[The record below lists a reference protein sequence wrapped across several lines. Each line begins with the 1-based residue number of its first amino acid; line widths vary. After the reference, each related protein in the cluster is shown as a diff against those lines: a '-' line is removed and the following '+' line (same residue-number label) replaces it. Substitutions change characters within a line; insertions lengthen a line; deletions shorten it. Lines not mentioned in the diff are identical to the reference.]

1 MIAFGPS
8 RLSYTSTIKQE
19 PLEEITSRVSELFTF
34 SADSFRSAIDILL
47 VAYVI
52 YRLLKL
58 VRGGRAWRIVL
69 GVLVFVA
76 ALFASDRLG
85 LRTLHYLLDKAT
97 ILAPVAIVILLLPE
111 LRQALEGFSKVGI
124 WTERFM
130 ATGSGRAEV
139 IEEIIAAAVELSD
152 TKTGALMVIERGSLL
167 DDIAATGVAM
177 DAEVSAP
184 LLTSIFYGSNPLHD
198 GAVIIRKDRIVAAA
212 CQLPMSESTDI
223 AVQYHMRHRAGVGVT
238 EQTDAV
244 TLVVSEERGS
254 INIALRGRM
263 TLCKNTEELRDVLYR
278 ELRRGRAPS
287 EEPLIATELAPSEE
301 SDDADD
307 VKEKKA

>member
-1 MIAFGPS
+1 M
-8 RLSYTSTIKQE
+8 
-19 PLEEITSRVSELFTF
+19 EEITSRLTELITF
-34 SADSFRSAIDILL
+34 SADSFRNAIDILL

-69 GVLVFVA
+69 GVLVFVG

-139 IEEIIAAAVELSD
+139 IEEIVAAAVELAD
-152 TKTGALMVIERGSLL
+152 TKTGALIVIERGSLL
-167 DDIAATGVAM
+167 DDIAASGVAM

-184 LLTSIFYGSNPLHD
+184 LLASIFYGSNPLHD
-198 GAVIIRKDRIVAAA
+198 GAVIIRKDRILAAA

-223 AVQYHMRHRAGVGVT
+223 AVQYHMRHRAGIGVT
-238 EQTDAV
+238 EQTDAI
-244 TLVVSEERGS
+244 TLVVSEERGT
-254 INIALRGRM
+254 INIAVRGRM
-263 TLCKNTEELRDVLYR
+263 TMCKNTEEVRDVLYR
-278 ELRRGRAPS
+278 ELRRGGAPK
-287 EEPLIATELAPSEE
+287 EEMTPPGEISANAEASD
-301 SDDADD
+301 SDDAQ
-307 VKEKKA
+307 EKKA

>member
-1 MIAFGPS
+1 MEELAS
-8 RLSYTSTIKQE
+8 RLS
-19 PLEEITSRVSELFTF
+19 ELVTF
-34 SADSFRSAIDILL
+34 SADSLRNAVDILL

-69 GVLVFVA
+69 GVLVFVG

-85 LRTLHYLLDKAT
+85 LRALHYLLDKAT

-130 ATGSGRAEV
+130 STGTGKAEV
-139 IEEIIAAAVELSD
+139 IEEIVAAAIEMSD
-152 TKTGALMVIERGSLL
+152 TKTGALIVVERGSLL
-167 DDIAATGVAM
+167 DDIAATGVPM

-184 LLTSIFYGSNPLHD
+184 LLASIFYGSNPLHD
-198 GAVIIRKDRIVAAA
+198 GAVIVRKDRILAAA
-212 CQLPMSESTDI
+212 CQLPMSESQEI
-223 AVQYHMRHRAGVGVT
+223 AVQYHMRHRAGVGIT

-244 TLVVSEERGS
+244 TLIVSEERGS
-254 INIALRGRM
+254 INVAVRGRM
-263 TLCKNTEELRDVLYR
+263 THCRNTDELRDMLYR
-278 ELRRGRAPS
+278 ELRRGAAPVEEKQPADAQAGSHAPS
-287 EEPLIATELAPSEE
+287 DEE
-301 SDDADD
+301 DRN
-307 VKEKKA
+307 